1 MNLKHILIPAFLCIF
16 SAIVNGDLTKVDYCS
31 DAYTCK
37 GQREKHVLACNNK
50 GDFHGLCPV
59 NARIISMT
67 KKFKQLFLDEH
78 NKYRNEIAGGLKDL
92 KPAAA
97 MATLEWDDELAYFA
111 EFNVKRCQIIY
122 EDEGCFKT
130 ARYEALDQN
139 TGLLFYKSIHDC
151 STLYTDI
158 ENYIRIYWYEQYL
171 DCTQAEVDLY
181 HPPEKPIKEFG
192 KMVMDRNNRLGCGAS
207 LFVNDFGVNVLF
219 TCNYARR
226 LLCNKPIYRSG
237 KKGGSGC
244 KSGKNPNYPNLC
256 STEENVDPN
265 NYK

>member
-1 MNLKHILIPAFLCIF
+1 MNLKHILIPALLCIF
-16 SAIVNGDLTKVDYCS
+16 SAIVNGNFADVDFCS

-37 GQREKHVLACNNK
+37 GQREKHVLACNNN
-50 GDFHGLCPV
+50 GDFHGHCPV
-59 NARIISMT
+59 NARIIKMT

-78 NKYRNEIAGGLKDL
+78 NKYRNETAGGSKDL

-111 EFNVKRCQIIY
+111 EFNVKRCQIIN

-139 TGLLFYKSIHDC
+139 IGLLFYKSKPDC
-151 STLYTDI
+151 STIYNDI
-158 ENYIRIYWYEQYL
+158 KNHIRIYWYEQYR
-171 DCTQAEVDLY
+171 DCAQAEVDLY
-181 HPPEKPIKEFG
+181 HPPEKRIKDFG

-226 LLCNKPIYRSG
+226 LLCNKPIFRSG
-237 KKGGSGC
+237 PEPGSNC
-244 KSGKNPNYPNLC
+244 KSGMNPKYKFLC
-256 STEENVDPN
+256 STEEEVNPN
-265 NYK
+265 DY